1 MIERLGQENT
11 KVASK
16 HVNQIVELLRKEDKV
31 MQERKERKLR
41 QKLKENELK
50 IQRQMDI
57 LRSNGLETATRDTQ
71 TGDKDANA
79 K

>member
-1 MIERLGQENT
+1 
-11 KVASK
+11 
-16 HVNQIVELLRKEDKV
+16 